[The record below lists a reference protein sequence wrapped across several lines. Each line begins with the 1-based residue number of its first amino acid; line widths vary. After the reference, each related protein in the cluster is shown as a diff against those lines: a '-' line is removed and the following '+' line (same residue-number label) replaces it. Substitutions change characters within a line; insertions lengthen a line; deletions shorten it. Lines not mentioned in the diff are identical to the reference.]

1 MGFAF
6 SYDNDFRLQLV
17 EKIETKE
24 LKNIDEITDML
35 KECLADISDQIY
47 DLENADEFSDETE
60 KKLAVLIRKQQYIN
74 LLINMDKTD
83 LAKFFQFEN
92 DNCIFPD
99 ILQWYQGPERD

>member
-24 LKNIDEITDML
+24 LKNIDEIVDML
-35 KECLADISDQIY
+35 KEYLTDISDEIY
-47 DLENADEFSDETE
+47 NLEHLDDFSDETE

-74 LLINMDKTD
+74 ILINMNKTD
-83 LAKFFQFEN
+83 LAEFFHFEN

-99 ILQWYQGPERD
+99 VLQWYQGPERD

>member
-24 LKNIDEITDML
+24 LKNIDEIVDML
-35 KECLADISDQIY
+35 KEYLTDISDEIY
-47 DLENADEFSDETE
+47 NLEHLDDFSDEKE

-74 LLINMDKTD
+74 ILINMNKTD
-83 LAKFFQFEN
+83 LAEFFQFEN
-92 DNCIFPD
+92 DNCIFPEV
-99 ILQWYQGPERD
+99 LQWYKGPECD